1 MANVNKIEQYNKGTV
16 FPDSYEETYLAT
28 KHISDIKLT
37 IPSDIFA
44 KLKQKIEEKGLY
56 FGEDS
61 ILRNI
66 IAGII
71 KGNIILQGPPGTG
84 KTTLA
89 KIICD
94 VFDVSYTEATANS
107 DWTTYDSIGGL
118 QPSAND
124 EGQEVL
130 EGKNGYVV
138 SSILRCCDLIV
149 KNENDNGS
157 LQANWLILDELNR
170 CEIDKVFGDLFTAL
184 GSDASITERII
195 NLWYQK
201 DENKKIVYI
210 PNRYRIIGAM
220 NNIDK
225 NFVNDISQGL
235 SRRFT
240 FIDIMPPQ
248 EVYFQNEAKN
258 AKKLAMI
265 RVIDKIKEF
274 GTEIINKAL
283 YYFCDEKSQEKTAI
297 EQSLVNSLYAKSK
310 TVHRFEDLSQN
321 GAQAFMDDISYIYHH
336 YCQGRLL
343 PKEDEEENRNTDLNL
358 NNISDQRIVTAPKSV
373 VKNIDKCK
381 DYIHNLVFGYSR
393 GYISDENTEAQTS
406 ELDEWGNQFL
416 EVLFGD
422 KTIKSFNTGMFLE
435 ALAEEQDED
444 YHSLVRQRWNAIG
457 NRYR

>member
-37 IPSDIFA
+37 IPKDIFA

-56 FGEDS
+56 FGDDS
-61 ILRNI
+61 VLRNI

-89 KIICD
+89 KIICE
-94 VFDVSYTEATANS
+94 VFGVSYTEATANS

-124 EGQEVL
+124 EGHEVI

-138 SSILRCCDLIV
+138 SSILKCCDLIV
-149 KNENDNGS
+149 KNENDNGL
-157 LQANWLILDELNR
+157 LQGNWLILDELNR

-184 GSDASITERII
+184 GSDASETERII

-210 PNRYRIIGAM
+210 PNRFRIIGAM

-225 NFVNDISQGL
+225 NYVNDISQGL

-240 FIDIMPPQ
+240 FIDILPP
-248 EVYFQNEAKN
+248 EEKYFQTEAQN
-258 AKKLAMI
+258 AKELAKK
-265 RVIDKIKEF
+265 RVIDKIKVF
-274 GTEIINKAL
+274 GTENIDDDYMKEL
-283 YYFCDEKSQEKTAI
+283 DAI
-297 EQSLVNSLYAKSK
+297 EGFNEIENTMLELFKKIRYSHQDDDSYLGLQVGTAQIIDLYES
-310 TVHRFEDLSQN
+310 VY
-321 GAQAFMDDISYIYHH
+321 ISM
-336 YCQGRLL
+336 
-343 PKEDEEENRNTDLNL
+343 
-358 NNISDQRIVTAPKSV
+358 IVAD
-373 VKNIDKCK
+373 VKNIDEKTKCMK
-381 DYIHNLVFGYSR
+381 DIIDSTIASRIIPQLDGYDFNKLTMFYDNVQGESVFSYLKRTKEAIYRFIH
-393 GYISDENTEAQTS
+393 
-406 ELDEWGNQFL
+406 
-416 EVLFGD
+416 
-422 KTIKSFNTGMFLE
+422 
-435 ALAEEQDED
+435 
-444 YHSLVRQRWNAIG
+444 
-457 NRYR
+457 

>member
-118 QPSAND
+118 QPSANN

-274 GTEIINKAL
+274 GTEIINNEYMNDL
-283 YYFCDEKSQEKTAI
+283 DAI
-297 EQSLVNSLYAKSK
+297 EEFNEIESTMLEFFKKIRYSHEDDESYLGLQVGTAQIIDLYES
-310 TVHRFEDLSQN
+310 
-321 GAQAFMDDISYIYHH
+321 IYIY
-336 YCQGRLL
+336 R
-343 PKEDEEENRNTDLNL
+343 
-358 NNISDQRIVTAPKSV
+358 
-373 VKNIDKCK
+373 
-381 DYIHNLVFGYSR
+381 
-393 GYISDENTEAQTS
+393 
-406 ELDEWGNQFL
+406 
-416 EVLFGD
+416 
-422 KTIKSFNTGMFLE
+422 
-435 ALAEEQDED
+435 
-444 YHSLVRQRWNAIG
+444 
-457 NRYR
+457 

>member
-28 KHISDIKLT
+28 KHISDIKLA
-37 IPSDIFA
+37 IPDNIFSE
-44 KLKQKIEEKGLY
+44 LKEMIDEKGLY
-56 FGEDS
+56 FGDDS
-61 ILRNI
+61 VLRNI

-94 VFDVSYTEATANS
+94 VFQVSYTEATANS

-124 EGQEVL
+124 EGHEVI

-138 SSILRCCDLIV
+138 SSILKCCDLIV
-149 KNENDNGS
+149 KNENDNGT
-157 LQANWLILDELNR
+157 LQGNWLILDELNR

-184 GSDASITERII
+184 GSDASETERVI

-201 DENKKIVYI
+201 DDNKKMIYI

-225 NFVNDISQGL
+225 NFVNDMSQGL

-248 EVYFQNEAKN
+248 EIYFQNEAQN
-258 AKKLAMI
+258 AKKLAKS
-265 RVIDKIKEF
+265 RVIDKVKEF
-274 GTEIINKAL
+274 GQKTINDDYMDELDGIEGFNETENTMLELFKKIRYSHQDDDSYLGLQVGTAQIIDL
-283 YYFCDEKSQEKTAI
+283 YESI
-297 EQSLVNSLYAKSK
+297 
-310 TVHRFEDLSQN
+310 
-321 GAQAFMDDISYIYHH
+321 YIY
-336 YCQGRLL
+336 R
-343 PKEDEEENRNTDLNL
+343 
-358 NNISDQRIVTAPKSV
+358 
-373 VKNIDKCK
+373 
-381 DYIHNLVFGYSR
+381 
-393 GYISDENTEAQTS
+393 
-406 ELDEWGNQFL
+406 
-416 EVLFGD
+416 
-422 KTIKSFNTGMFLE
+422 
-435 ALAEEQDED
+435 
-444 YHSLVRQRWNAIG
+444 
-457 NRYR
+457 

>member
-28 KHISDIKLT
+28 KHISDIKLA
-37 IPSDIFA
+37 IPNDIFK

-56 FGEDS
+56 FGDDS
-61 ILRNI
+61 VLRNI

-94 VFDVSYTEATANS
+94 VFEVAYTEATANS

-124 EGQEVL
+124 EGHEVI

-138 SSILRCCDLIV
+138 SSILKCCDLIV
-149 KNENDNGS
+149 KNENDNGT
-157 LQANWLILDELNR
+157 LQGNWLILDELNR

-184 GSDASITERII
+184 GSDASETERVI

-201 DENKKIVYI
+201 DENKKMVYI

-248 EVYFQNEAKN
+248 EIYFQNEAKN
-258 AKKLAMI
+258 AKKLAMT
-265 RVIDKIKEF
+265 RVIDKVKEF
-274 GTEIINKAL
+274 GTAIIDDDYMNDLDAFDEFNEIENTMLELFKKIRYSHQDDESYLGLQVGTAQIIDL
-283 YYFCDEKSQEKTAI
+283 YESIY
-297 EQSLVNSLYAKSK
+297 
-310 TVHRFEDLSQN
+310 
-321 GAQAFMDDISYIYHH
+321 ISM
-336 YCQGRLL
+336 
-343 PKEDEEENRNTDLNL
+343 
-358 NNISDQRIVTAPKSV
+358 IVAD
-373 VKNIDKCK
+373 VKNIDKKGECIK
-381 DYIHNLVFGYSR
+381 DIIDSTFASRIIPQLDGYDYNKFTMFYDNVKDESAFSYLKRTKEAIYRFIH
-393 GYISDENTEAQTS
+393 
-406 ELDEWGNQFL
+406 
-416 EVLFGD
+416 
-422 KTIKSFNTGMFLE
+422 
-435 ALAEEQDED
+435 
-444 YHSLVRQRWNAIG
+444 
-457 NRYR
+457 

>member
-28 KHISDIKLT
+28 KHISDIKLA
-37 IPSDIFA
+37 IPNDIFK

-56 FGEDS
+56 FGDDS
-61 ILRNI
+61 VLRNI

-94 VFDVSYTEATANS
+94 VFEVAYTEATANS

-124 EGQEVL
+124 EGHEVI

-138 SSILRCCDLIV
+138 SSILKCCDLIV
-149 KNENDNGS
+149 KNENDNGT
-157 LQANWLILDELNR
+157 LQGNWLILDELNR

-184 GSDASITERII
+184 GSDASETERVI

-201 DENKKIVYI
+201 DENKKMVYI

-248 EVYFQNEAKN
+248 EIYFQNEAKN
-258 AKKLAMI
+258 AKKLAMT
-265 RVIDKIKEF
+265 RVIDKVKEF
-274 GTEIINKAL
+274 GTAIIDDDYMNDLDAFDEFNEIENTMLELFKKIRYSHQDDESYLGLQVGTAQIIDL
-283 YYFCDEKSQEKTAI
+283 YESI
-297 EQSLVNSLYAKSK
+297 
-310 TVHRFEDLSQN
+310 
-321 GAQAFMDDISYIYHH
+321 YIY
-336 YCQGRLL
+336 R
-343 PKEDEEENRNTDLNL
+343 
-358 NNISDQRIVTAPKSV
+358 
-373 VKNIDKCK
+373 
-381 DYIHNLVFGYSR
+381 
-393 GYISDENTEAQTS
+393 
-406 ELDEWGNQFL
+406 
-416 EVLFGD
+416 
-422 KTIKSFNTGMFLE
+422 
-435 ALAEEQDED
+435 
-444 YHSLVRQRWNAIG
+444 
-457 NRYR
+457 